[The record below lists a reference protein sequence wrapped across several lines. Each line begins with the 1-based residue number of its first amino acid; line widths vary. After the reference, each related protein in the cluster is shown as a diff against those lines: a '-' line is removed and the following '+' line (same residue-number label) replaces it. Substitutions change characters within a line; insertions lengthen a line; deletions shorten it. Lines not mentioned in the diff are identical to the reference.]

1 MQAQE
6 HTKSAMASRSK
17 ERRDEWIGHKLG
29 TMVTDVKFGGKESKR
44 EAEILMSCKYS
55 DKR

>member
-29 TMVTDVKFGGKESKR
+29 TMVTDVKFGGKESIR

-55 DKR
+55 D